1 MSWNRDGRV
10 PLTVI
15 GGFLGAGKTT
25 FLNALIREG
34 IPNDSLIV
42 VNDFGEINIDAE
54 LIDYRDDRMVQLS
67 NGCICCTLGGSLAE
81 RLAQAMRLHDGPEAI
96 FIETSGVADPAR
108 IADIARVSGRLELK
122 EVVCLVDGGRAR
134 RHGAD
139 PLIGETWRAQI
150 RAASRILVNRLPAC
164 GSERDWLTRELRR
177 LNPAALIDLG
187 KGVEPPAAGEPGQGA
202 ATEGAAMEGAA
213 TERITRCVPVSDG
226 GWASASPPMPDP
238 VDAAVLQRLLLE
250 HGDVLVRAKGF
261 LRRRDR
267 EALQLLQFS
276 GGRIVWTP
284 AARSQARCQLVCI
297 GRAGERFDAL
307 VAALRGGD
315 LSRAPG
321 RA

>member
-1 MSWNRDGRV
+1 MSWNRGVRI

-134 RHGAD
+134 SHEAD
-139 PLIGETWRAQI
+139 ALIGETWRAQV
-150 RAASRILVNRLPAC
+150 RSASRILVNRPPAC
-164 GSERDWLTRELRR
+164 GSEGEWLGSELRW
-177 LNPAALIDLG
+177 LNPAAVIDVGNGEAL
-187 KGVEPPAAGEPGQGA
+187 PAADGQGQGQ
-202 ATEGAAMEGAA
+202 EQKPSMEG
-213 TERITRCVPVSDG
+213 TLYRVPVSGG
-226 GWASASPPMPDP
+226 GWASASPPMPEP
-238 VDAAVLQRLLLE
+238 VDAAALERLLLE

-261 LRRRDR
+261 LQCRDR
-267 EALQLLQFS
+267 QALQLLQFS
-276 GGRIVWTP
+276 GGRVVWTP
-284 AARSQARCQLVCI
+284 AMRSHGRCQLVCI

-307 VAALRGGD
+307 VAELRRIGAGV
-315 LSRAPG
+315 SRAPG